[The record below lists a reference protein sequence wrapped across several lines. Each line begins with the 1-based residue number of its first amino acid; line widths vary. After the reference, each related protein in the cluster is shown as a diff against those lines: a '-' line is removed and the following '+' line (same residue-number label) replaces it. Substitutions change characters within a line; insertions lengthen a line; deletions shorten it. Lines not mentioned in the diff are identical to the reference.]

1 VTSQY
6 NTKKQTRSLGYS
18 FACTTVFFFFERIL
32 ESGPIETLPNFIKRK
47 HPTKGK
53 GPIWYCVLELV
64 TQVATLICLDFF
76 LTGYTEKKIQ
86 ITYGYFRPWMGGVF
100 GYFRLHCVFEN

>member
-1 VTSQY
+1 MK
-6 NTKKQTRSLGYS
+6 NKLGLS
-18 FACTTVFFFFERIL
+18 VILLPAEQCFVFERIL

-64 TQVATLICLDFF
+64 TQLATLICLDYFV
-76 LTGYTEKKIQ
+76 TGYTEKK
-86 ITYGYFRPWMGGVF
+86 
-100 GYFRLHCVFEN
+100 NK

>member
-64 TQVATLICLDFF
+64 TQVATLICLEFF
-76 LTGYTEKKIQ
+76 LTGYTEKKNTNNIWLFSPLDGWCIWLFQ
-86 ITYGYFRPWMGGVF
+86 VALCI
-100 GYFRLHCVFEN
+100 